1 MKKDQL
7 QDKYN
12 EVFRDIKEEKMDWS
26 FEDFLQSAE
35 GAEPEQNMSPII
47 PLEKKKPSFPKW
59 FWMAASTILVFG
71 IGLFLNS
78 NSSGTAD
85 VQDREKLVKGE
96 ILKQKSGFI
105 EENHDH
111 HEQVA
116 VNHTD
121 SISGVKKDSVFQDNQ
136 VAEKDVMDEI
146 LPKRG
151 RLKKERKPRYVDNS
165 SYQNNRNINDSVS
178 AYNDSYVIVN
188 GKRISSEKE
197 ALDVTRYSFMKLGTE
212 FKKTVASSQKN
223 DNIDI
228 EY

>member
-12 EVFRDIKEEKMDWS
+12 EVFQNIKEEKMDWS
-26 FEDFLQSAE
+26 FEDFLQTAE
-35 GAEPEQNMSPII
+35 GAEPEQHIAPVI
-47 PLEKKKPSFPKW
+47 PLEEKKKPSFPKW
-59 FWMAASTILVFG
+59 FWMAASVMLVFS
-71 IGLFLNS
+71 IGFFLN
-78 NSSGTAD
+78 NNNKDA
-85 VQDREKLVKGE
+85 QDKEKLVKDE
-96 ILKQKSGFI
+96 ILKQKSRFI
-105 EENHDH
+105 EENSDH
-111 HEQVA
+111 QEQVA
-116 VNHTD
+116 LNHTD

-151 RLKKERKPRYVDNS
+151 RLKKETRPRYVSNTS
-165 SYQNNRNINDSVS
+165 NNKSLNDSAS

-197 ALDVTRYSFMKLGTE
+197 AIDVAKYSFMKLGTE

-223 DNIDI
+223 ENIDS

>member
-1 MKKDQL
+1 MNKDQL
-7 QDKYN
+7 QNKYN

-26 FEDFLQSAE
+26 FEDFLQTAE
-35 GAEPEQNMSPII
+35 GTEPEQNTAPVI
-47 PLEKKKPSFPKW
+47 PLEEKKKPSFPKW
-59 FWMAASTILVFG
+59 FWMAASIMLIFG
-71 IGLFLNS
+71 IGFFLNQY
-78 NSSGTAD
+78 NTD
-85 VQDREKLVKGE
+85 VQDREKLVKDE

-105 EENHDH
+105 EENSDH
-111 HEQVA
+111 QEQVA

-136 VAEKDVMDEI
+136 VAEKDVLDEI

-151 RLKKERKPRYVDNS
+151 RLKKERRPKFVDNS
-165 SYQNNRNINDSVS
+165 SYQNNRNINDS
-178 AYNDSYVIVN
+178 AATYNDSYVIVN

-197 ALDVTRYSFMKLGTE
+197 AIDVAKYSFMKLGNE

-223 DNIDI
+223 ENLDS

>member
-1 MKKDQL
+1 MNKDQL

-26 FEDFLQSAE
+26 FEDFLQTAE
-35 GAEPEQNMSPII
+35 GAEPEQNTAPVI
-47 PLEKKKPSFPKW
+47 PLEEKKKPSFPKW
-59 FWMAASTILVFG
+59 FWMAASVMLIFG
-71 IGLFLNS
+71 AGFFLNQY
-78 NSSGTAD
+78 NTN
-85 VQDREKLVKGE
+85 VQDREKLVKDE

-105 EENHDH
+105 EENSDH
-111 HEQVA
+111 QEQVA

-136 VAEKDVMDEI
+136 VAEKDVLDEI

-151 RLKKERKPRYVDNS
+151 RLKKERRPKYVDNS
-165 SYQNNRNINDSVS
+165 SYQNNRNTNDS
-178 AYNDSYVIVN
+178 AATYNDSYVIVN
-188 GKRISSEKE
+188 GKRITSEKE
-197 ALDVTRYSFMKLGTE
+197 AIDVAKYSFMKLGSE

-223 DNIDI
+223 ENLDS